1 LKKQLKHKPFRGL
14 RLVNRFPH
22 FILIERPIGAALYP
36 QCTRSN
42 VAANTITLS
51 KRTIDALKPG
61 AERFDV
67 FDKSLRGFSLR
78 VHPSGRK
85 SFRFKYVH
93 CSRQRVI
100 TIGEYG
106 APWTVESARIQAQKL
121 RGLVAAGVDPADQRK
136 PERSQAKT
144 TLAELIERWLSEG
157 RAAAPNKRDSSWAFW
172 TSDVRSGRV
181 ALTFDSRVSPM
192 GQRAPSGTKSRTAK
206 SLNS

>member
-1 LKKQLKHKPFRGL
+1 
-14 RLVNRFPH
+14 
-22 FILIERPIGAALYP
+22 
-36 QCTRSN
+36 
-42 VAANTITLS
+42 
-51 KRTIDALKPG
+51 
-61 AERFDV
+61 
-67 FDKSLRGFSLR
+67 
-78 VHPSGRK
+78 
-85 SFRFKYVH
+85 
-93 CSRQRVI
+93 VI

-144 TLAELIERWLSEG
+144 TLAEVIERWLSEG
-157 RAAAPNKRDSSWAFW
+157 HAAAPNKRDSSWAFW